1 MQIKKRLLPSEF
13 TKNTI
18 VLIVGTVVAQAIPLL
33 IHPFLRRIYSAEDF
47 GAMAV
52 FLSLFSMVTI
62 VAAFRYESTIVLPK
76 NDNEA
81 ANILG
86 LTFLINLCFNTII
99 FFVLVFFKTE
109 IVALI
114 GFPLKYANY
123 LYFLPFTSFL
133 FSAYQ
138 SMNYWLIRQKAFK
151 ASSFN
156 KIVRRSA
163 EGIVQVIL
171 GVLKFPGGL
180 FVGDIVGNFS
190 NVISGI
196 RQVFKNKFNNAFV
209 TKRKMG
215 FVAKKYMDYP
225 KFNMLP
231 TLLSSAATLL
241 PFLFIN
247 KLYSTEIVGYLDL
260 SRMVLSIPLI
270 FISTTISQVL
280 FQKITESRHQ
290 KVSILIEIRNVFFL
304 LLSIIF
310 IEAILLY
317 FFGDFLFGLI
327 FGAEYVLSS
336 TFSKILIISFS
347 LNFISSTFSSIFLT
361 FDKIRLNSIW
371 QVAYF
376 LSICSLLLFK
386 DISIESFLKT
396 YVTIEAILLST
407 NIILIF
413 FIVKKYETEI
423 KEIKA

>member
-13 TKNTI
+13 TKNTM
-18 VLIVGTVVAQAIPLL
+18 VLIAGTVVAQAIPLL
-33 IHPFLRRIYSAEDF
+33 LHPFLRRIYSAEDF

-52 FLSLFSMVTI
+52 FLSLFSMITI

-86 LTFLINLCFNTII
+86 LTFLINLCFNSII
-99 FFVLVFFKTE
+99 LLVLVFFKAE
-109 IVALI
+109 IVTLI

-133 FSAYQ
+133 FCAYQ

-156 KIVRRSA
+156 KIVRRTA

-180 FVGDIVGNFS
+180 FVGDFIGNFS

-209 TKRKMG
+209 SKRKMG
-215 FVAKKYMDYP
+215 FVAKKYIDYP
-225 KFNMLP
+225 KFNLLP

-280 FQKITESRHQ
+280 FQKITENKHQ
-290 KVSILIEIRNVFFL
+290 QTSILIELRNIFFL

-310 IEAILLY
+310 IEVILLY

-327 FGAEYVLSS
+327 FG
-336 TFSKILIISFS
+336 
-347 LNFISSTFSSIFLT
+347 
-361 FDKIRLNSIW
+361 
-371 QVAYF
+371 
-376 LSICSLLLFK
+376 
-386 DISIESFLKT
+386 
-396 YVTIEAILLST
+396 
-407 NIILIF
+407 
-413 FIVKKYETEI
+413 
-423 KEIKA
+423 

>member
-99 FFVLVFFKTE
+99 FLVLVFFKTE

-133 FSAYQ
+133 FCAYQ

-209 TKRKMG
+209 SKRKMG
-215 FVAKKYMDYP
+215 FVAK
-225 KFNMLP
+225 NIW
-231 TLLSSAATLL
+231 T
-241 PFLFIN
+241 
-247 KLYSTEIVGYLDL
+247 
-260 SRMVLSIPLI
+260 IPNLI
-270 FISTTISQVL
+270 CYQP
-280 FQKITESRHQ
+280 
-290 KVSILIEIRNVFFL
+290 
-304 LLSIIF
+304 
-310 IEAILLY
+310 Y
-317 FFGDFLFGLI
+317 
-327 FGAEYVLSS
+327 
-336 TFSKILIISFS
+336 
-347 LNFISSTFSSIFLT
+347 
-361 FDKIRLNSIW
+361 
-371 QVAYF
+371 
-376 LSICSLLLFK
+376 
-386 DISIESFLKT
+386 
-396 YVTIEAILLST
+396 
-407 NIILIF
+407 
-413 FIVKKYETEI
+413 
-423 KEIKA
+423 